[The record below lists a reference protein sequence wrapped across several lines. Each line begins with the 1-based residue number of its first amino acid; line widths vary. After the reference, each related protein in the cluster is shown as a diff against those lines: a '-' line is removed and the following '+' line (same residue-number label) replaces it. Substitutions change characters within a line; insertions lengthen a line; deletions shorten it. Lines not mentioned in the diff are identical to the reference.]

1 MKIALYYHG
10 LPPQT
15 HNSSPIMRKMSAKSQ
30 CVCVGGASNKIPP
43 VPLKTVR
50 VIKNKQHLET
60 STAKRS
66 PERCD
71 NYMLS

>member
-30 CVCVGGASNKIPP
+30 CVCVWGGIQQNTTSPP
-43 VPLKTVR
+43 Q
-50 VIKNKQHLET
+50 NCQDHQKQAT
-60 STAKRS
+60 SGNQHSQEEPR
-66 PERCD
+66 E
-71 NYMLS
+71 M